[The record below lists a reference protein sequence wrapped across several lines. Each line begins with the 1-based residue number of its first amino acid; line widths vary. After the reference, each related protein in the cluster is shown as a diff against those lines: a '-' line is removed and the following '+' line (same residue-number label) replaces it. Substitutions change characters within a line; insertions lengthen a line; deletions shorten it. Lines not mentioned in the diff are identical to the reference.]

1 MKSTYEKNLVQFTQ
15 ILIFFFL
22 ITLKTIADEKKD
34 PPKVKTQQYNA
45 WSLRCVEVN
54 SKDQCELIQTLT
66 VNNTKLQYT
75 LVYSIFKNKDK
86 EKRESFTL
94 VVPLGVNLQ
103 KRVALRFEGKNQL
116 NIPFAK
122 CEVFGCVTT
131 LNNNTKEKVALA
143 VFDKIKKGLE
153 DSTFLEIAV
162 QGFTDKPV
170 VIKTSLVGFKDAY
183 NNLNSKIN

>member
-1 MKSTYEKNLVQFTQ
+1 V
-15 ILIFFFL
+15 LIY
-22 ITLKTIADEKKD
+22 K
-34 PPKVKTQQYNA
+34 
-45 WSLRCVEVN
+45 
-54 SKDQCELIQTLT
+54 
-66 VNNTKLQYT
+66 
-75 LVYSIFKNKDK
+75 
-86 EKRESFTL
+86 
-94 VVPLGVNLQ
+94 